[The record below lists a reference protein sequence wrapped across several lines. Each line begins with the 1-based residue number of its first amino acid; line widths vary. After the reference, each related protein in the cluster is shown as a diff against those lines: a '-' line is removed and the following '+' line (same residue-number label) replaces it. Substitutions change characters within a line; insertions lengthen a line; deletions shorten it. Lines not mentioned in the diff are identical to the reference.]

1 MARDL
6 HDEVNQAL
14 TAILLRLEAL
24 AQDVPPEQR
33 EDVAQLKRLTT
44 QAMDELLN
52 LARQLRPTALDDH
65 GLVTAIEAQ
74 VRGFGDRTGIDAHLE
89 TAGDPAELDD
99 EQPDRDLPHR
109 PGGAGQRR
117 PPRAARRAWTFR

>member
-14 TAILLRLEAL
+14 TAMLLRLEAL

-33 EDVAQLKRLTT
+33 EDVAQLKRLAT

-65 GLVTAIEAQ
+65 GLRDRH
-74 VRGFGDRTGIDAHLE
+74 RGPGARLRRPHRHRGPPGDR
-89 TAGDPAELDD
+89 
-99 EQPDRDLPHR
+99 RR
-109 PGGAGQRR
+109 PGRR
-117 PPRAARRAWTFR
+117 WTTSARP